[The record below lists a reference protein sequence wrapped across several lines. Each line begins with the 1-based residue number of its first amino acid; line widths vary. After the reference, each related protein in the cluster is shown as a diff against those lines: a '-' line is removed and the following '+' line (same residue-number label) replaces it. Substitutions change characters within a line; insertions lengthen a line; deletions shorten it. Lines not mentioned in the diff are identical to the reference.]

1 MGTDQAGFRRLLAQ
15 QGSAFG
21 RRAQALPLLLRSN
34 EQQIK
39 HNRIHTFPKL
49 AIALLTMSSCREL
62 CREANHSLLTGYV
75 QCVFVVR
82 VHDLLS

>member
-1 MGTDQAGFRRLLAQ
+1 METDQAGFRRLLAQ

-21 RRAQALPLLLRSN
+21 RRAQALPLLGTN

-39 HNRIHTFPKL
+39 HNRIQTFPKL
-49 AIALLTMSSCREL
+49 AIALLTMSSCQEL
-62 CREANHSLLTGYV
+62 CHEANHSLLTGYA
-75 QCVFVVR
+75 QCVFVAR